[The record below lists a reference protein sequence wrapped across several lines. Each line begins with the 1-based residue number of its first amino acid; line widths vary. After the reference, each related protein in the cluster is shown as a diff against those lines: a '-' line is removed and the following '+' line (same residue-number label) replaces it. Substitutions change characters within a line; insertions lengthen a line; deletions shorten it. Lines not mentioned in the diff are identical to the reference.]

1 MAVYL
6 VLEGEGKDTDQYLR
20 EPFEYN
26 NKGKYTQTSHTQNG
40 IRTLKNQY
48 FSPQNILKQPLSPV
62 LRHLACIS
70 GDAE

>member
-26 NKGKYTQTSHTQNG
+26 NKGKYNLQ
-40 IRTLKNQY
+40 
-48 FSPQNILKQPLSPV
+48 
-62 LRHLACIS
+62 A
-70 GDAE
+70 